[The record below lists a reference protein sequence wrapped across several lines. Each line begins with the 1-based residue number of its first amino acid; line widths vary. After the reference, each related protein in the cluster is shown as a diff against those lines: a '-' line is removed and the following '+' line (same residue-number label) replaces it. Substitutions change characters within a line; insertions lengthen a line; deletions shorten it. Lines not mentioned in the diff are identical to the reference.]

1 MNKYQMINTWLLS
14 LVLFTG
20 CGSSNS
26 DNGGGPP
33 PSPSD
38 AGNITLSQSSLSLTA
53 DATDNSTIVVTS
65 DNDWNVTSDQTWCTP
80 SPTNG
85 HNGQTSLKIAT
96 LSNKTGSERI
106 ATLSFYIKETKKATL
121 TIKQATLPAENY
133 VPNGYNLVWSDEFN
147 AARQSGGK
155 PSLPNSTDW
164 SYETGNGGWGNH
176 ELENYIAGFSG
187 KDTCAVIS
195 DGTLK
200 IIAKKVGAQVL
211 SIRMNTQKSWTYGY
225 FEARLKLPTGKGTWP
240 AFWMM
245 PKNFTTWPD
254 DGEVDIME
262 EVGYHPNYVSSSI
275 HCAAYNHTLNTQKT
289 AESYCA
295 TAQSDFHI
303 YGCLWTADYIKFY
316 VDGVNTLTFP
326 NDKAGNKS
334 TWPFNAPFYLKLNL
348 AWGGDWGGA
357 QGVDESI
364 LPATYEIDY
373 VRVYQQ

>member
-26 DNGGGPP
+26 DNGGGTP
-33 PSPSD
+33 PSPSE
-38 AGNITLSQSSLSLTA
+38 AGSVTLSQPSLSLTA
-53 DATDNSTIVVTS
+53 DATNNSAIIVTS
-65 DNDWNVTSDQTWCTP
+65 DDDWNVTSDQTWCTA

-85 HNGQTSLKIAT
+85 HNGQTSLKITT
-96 LSNKTGSERI
+96 LSNKTGSERT
-106 ATLSFYIKETKKATL
+106 ATLSFYIKETKKAIL
-121 TIKQATLPAENY
+121 TVKQATLPAENY
-133 VPNGYNLVWSDEFN
+133 VPSGYNLVWSDEFN
-147 AARQSGGK
+147 TARQSDGK

-176 ELENYIAGFSG
+176 ELENYIAAYSG
-187 KDTCAVIS
+187 KDTCAIVS

-200 IIAKKVGAQVL
+200 IIAKKVGTQVL

-245 PKNFTTWPD
+245 PKNFTSWPG

-275 HCAAYNHTLNTQKT
+275 HCTTYNKT
-289 AESYCA
+289 AENYCA

-303 YGCLWTADYIKFY
+303 YGCLWTADDIKFY

-326 NDKAGNKS
+326 NDNTGNKS

-373 VRVYQQ
+373 VRVYQK